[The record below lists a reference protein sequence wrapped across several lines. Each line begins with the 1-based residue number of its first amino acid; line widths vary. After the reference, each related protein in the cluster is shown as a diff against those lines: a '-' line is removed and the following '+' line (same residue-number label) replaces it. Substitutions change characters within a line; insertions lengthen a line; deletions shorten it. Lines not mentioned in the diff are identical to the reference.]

1 MNKHNIFGLFGFGP
15 RADEGSGLVQS
26 VAGASDAPP
35 ATGPSSGTDSGD
47 GSGPASGLSSPVAA
61 SFATPVFSPPVHQGW
76 EIHEAAHLFP
86 VMQDQEF
93 EELKEDIRING
104 LQMAILVFEGKIV
117 DGRHRYRA
125 CCELGIIPRFEEIQA
140 ANDSIAQAVI
150 SINLHRRHLSEGQK
164 AMLGA
169 QLTNSAVG
177 TNQHTAGAVSQKK
190 VADELGISVD
200 SILRG
205 KKVLKNG
212 IPELVEAVNSGR
224 INISAAAKLAEL
236 AKEDQTQLDFDD
248 IKAIQDASK
257 AINKAKFEVRRQ
269 ERLQAIEAKRA
280 NNKPLT
286 SELGNFGVVYADP
299 AWSYLGE
306 LSVGYPCMSTQ
317 EVCDMPVK
325 DICAE
330 DAVLFMWCSS
340 SLLPDALQVVAA
352 WGFTFKTSMV
362 WDKGVAGQ
370 GAYCR
375 QMHETLLIAT
385 KGVVPEVPFSAR
397 PPSVLRY
404 PRLEHSRKPSEVCD
418 LIDAMYPE
426 LSKVELFC
434 RGTPA
439 PGWAGWGNECDY
451 NPPASMTTEA
461 ANEPL
466 LPPAPDRLQA

>member
-1 MNKHNIFGLFGFGP
+1 MNEINDNKQDQVNATKHPDQATAHDLQGL
-15 RADEGSGLVQS
+15 
-26 VAGASDAPP
+26 
-35 ATGPSSGTDSGD
+35 
-47 GSGPASGLSSPVAA
+47 
-61 SFATPVFSPPVHQGW
+61 
-76 EIHEAAHLFP
+76 EIHEAAFLFP
-86 VMQDQEF
+86 PMQDQEF
-93 EELKEDIRING
+93 AELKDDISKNG
-104 LQMAILVFEGKIV
+104 LQMPILTFEGKVV
-117 DGRHRYRA
+117 DGRHRLRA
-125 CCELGIIPRFEEIQA
+125 CAELGVVPRFEEMEA
-140 ANDSIAQAVI
+140 ANDSIVQAVI
-150 SINLHRRHLSEGQK
+150 SINLHRRHLTEGQR
-164 AMLGA
+164 ALIA
-169 QLTNSAVG
+169 ARLATASVG
-177 TNQHTAGAVSQKK
+177 TNQHTAGAVSQQK
-190 VADELGISVD
+190 VATELGISVD
-200 SILRG
+200 SVLRG

-212 IPELVEAVNSGR
+212 IPELVEAVSSGR

-286 SELGNFGVVYADP
+286 SELGNFGVVLADP
-299 AWSYLGE
+299 PWDYLGTA
-306 LSVGYPCMSTQ
+306 VPYPVMTLQ
-317 EVCDMPVK
+317 EICDLPVPS
-325 DICAE
+325 ICAE
-330 DAVLFMWCSS
+330 DAVLFMWCSN
-340 SLLPDALQVVAA
+340 SLLPDALQVVTA

-404 PRLEHSRKPSEVCD
+404 PRLEHSRKPVEIFE
-418 LIDAMYPE
+418 LIHAMYEE
-426 LSKVELFC
+426 LTKVELFC
-434 RGTPA
+434 RGKPF
-439 PGWAGWGNECDY
+439 PGFAGWGNECDY
-451 NPPASMTTEA
+451 TPPASTTTEA

>member
-1 MNKHNIFGLFGFGP
+1 
-15 RADEGSGLVQS
+15 
-26 VAGASDAPP
+26 
-35 ATGPSSGTDSGD
+35 
-47 GSGPASGLSSPVAA
+47 
-61 SFATPVFSPPVHQGW
+61 
-76 EIHEAAHLFP
+76 
-86 VMQDQEF
+86 MQDQEF

-140 ANDSIAQAVI
+140 ANDSIAQAVF
-150 SINLHRRHLSEGQK
+150 SLNFYRRNLSEGQK

-286 SELGNFGVVYADP
+286 SELGNFGVVVADP
-299 AWSYLGE
+299 PWDYLSS
-306 LSVGYPCMSTQ
+306 SVPYPVMTLQ
-317 EVCDMPVK
+317 EICDLPVPS
-325 DICAE
+325 ICAE
-330 DAVLFMWCSS
+330 DAVLFMWCSN
-340 SLLPDALQVVAA
+340 SLLPDALKVVAA

-362 WDKGVAGQ
+362 WNKGVAGQ

-375 QMHETLLIAT
+375 QMHETLLVCL

-397 PPSVLRY
+397 PPSVLNY
-404 PRLEHSRKPSEVCD
+404 PRLEHSRKPVEIFE
-418 LIDAMYPE
+418 LIHAMYEE
-426 LSKVELFC
+426 LPKVELFC
-434 RGTPA
+434 RGKPF
-439 PGWAGWGNECDY
+439 PGFAGWGNECDY
-451 NPPASMTTEA
+451 TPPASTTTEA

>member
-15 RADEGSGLVQS
+15 RADEDSGLVQS

-35 ATGPSSGTDSGD
+35 AAGPSSVSFVP
-47 GSGPASGLSSPVAA
+47 SVFAA
-61 SFATPVFSPPVHQGW
+61 PDLQDW

-104 LQMAILVFEGKIV
+104 LQMPILVFEGKIV

-150 SINLHRRHLSEGQK
+150 SINLHRRHLSESQR
-164 AMLGA
+164 ALIGA
-169 QLTNSAVG
+169 NLSNSSVG
-177 TNQHTAGAVSQKK
+177 TNQHTAGAVSQQK
-190 VADELGISVD
+190 VAEELGISVD
-200 SILRG
+200 SVLRG

-212 IPELVEAVNSGR
+212 IPELVEAVSSGR

-236 AKEDQTQLDFDD
+236 AKADQAQLDFDD

-257 AINKAKFEVRRQ
+257 AINKAKFETRRQ

-306 LSVGYPCMSTQ
+306 LSVGYPCMSTD
-317 EVCDMPVK
+317 EICDMPVK

-451 NPPASMTTEA
+451 TPPGSTTTEA
-461 ANEPL
+461 ANDPL